1 MSLIKMKAGTLEI
14 LTVKTRNTYRIAKA
28 SNLRLNID

>member
-1 MSLIKMKAGTLEI
+1 MFLIKMKAGTLEFV
-14 LTVKTRNTYRIAKA
+14 TAKTRNTYRIAKA